1 MELLEVGVVMRE
13 AVYKVP
19 NGKMLRVRLESSG
32 DTIDYVVIMG
42 DFFLHPEELLS
53 VIEGEL
59 SGQKIDSEE
68 LTARIARIIRD
79 NNAVLLG
86 ASPAD
91 IVHAIILAHQSRP
104 T

>member
-1 MELLEVGVVMRE
+1 MRE

-19 NGKMLRVRLESSG
+19 GGKMLRVRLAASG
-32 DTIDYVVIMG
+32 DTIDHVIIMG
-42 DFFLHPEELLS
+42 DFFLHPEEMIQ

-59 SGQKIDSEE
+59 AGQQIDKDV
-68 LTARIARIIRD
+68 LTNIITRVLKN

-86 ASPAD
+86 ASPED
-91 IVHAIILAHQSRP
+91 IAHAIVLAYGSRP